1 MSVRL
6 LPLLLLRAAPA
17 AAQGLSGAETA
28 ALVAAAMARA
38 GVPGAP
44 PVPVRALPPC
54 SHTPH
59 VEALNGSWSTA
70 ELRCDAPAWKRALR
84 TSAPASPA
92 PRAPDAADAA
102 DAGVA
107 LIRPL
112 ARGSVI
118 AAEDLAS
125 GPESARWHA
134 DLIGRRLKVALAPG
148 QPVLPRHLEPDWL
161 VTRGGPVALRV
172 AAGPIEVLAPA
183 EALEDGALGDL
194 VEVRNL
200 SSGAT
205 LRATVTARNLAE
217 VRPNMR

>member
-1 MSVRL
+1 M
-6 LPLLLLRAAPA
+6 
-17 AAQGLSGAETA
+17 
-28 ALVAAAMARA
+28 
-38 GVPGAP
+38 
-44 PVPVRALPPC
+44 
-54 SHTPH
+54 
-59 VEALNGSWSTA
+59 
-70 ELRCDAPAWKRALR
+70 
-84 TSAPASPA
+84 
-92 PRAPDAADAA
+92 
-102 DAGVA
+102 
-107 LIRPL
+107 
-112 ARGSVI
+112 I

>member
-1 MSVRL
+1 MSMRL
-6 LPLLLLRAAPA
+6 LPLLLLLAAPA

-28 ALVAAAMARA
+28 ALVSAAMARA

-102 DAGVA
+102 FAGVA

-125 GPESARWHA
+125 GPS
-134 DLIGRRLKVALAPG
+134 
-148 QPVLPRHLEPDWL
+148 PR
-161 VTRGGPVALRV
+161 
-172 AAGPIEVLAPA
+172 AGTPI
-183 EALEDGALGDL
+183 
-194 VEVRNL
+194 
-200 SSGAT
+200 
-205 LRATVTARNLAE
+205 
-217 VRPNMR
+217 